1 MVTHLPATR
10 KIEGATDDP
19 ADPRVTVS
27 VEYILPYSGITMEG
41 SVRPGEPDRAGFSLG
56 LGHLLQYLMGL
67 GSVMDTL
74 IDPMDRIAR
83 LMKTTSPDGA
93 GPLREGGDG

>member
-1 MVTHLPATR
+1 M
-10 KIEGATDDP
+10 
-19 ADPRVTVS
+19 S

-41 SVRPGEPDRAGFSLG
+41 GPRTGGPARTGFSLG

-74 IDPMDRIAR
+74 VDPMDRLGRFI
-83 LMKTTSPDGA
+83 KPHPNDGPRIS
-93 GPLREGGDG
+93 GREGL

>member
-1 MVTHLPATR
+1 MTHLPTNQLS
-10 KIEGATDDP
+10 DDP
-19 ADPRVTVS
+19 LPDPSDETVTVS
-27 VEYILPYSGITMEG
+27 VKYILPFSGITMEG
-41 SVRPGEPDRAGFSLG
+41 SIRPGDPPRAGFSLG

-83 LMKTTSPDGA
+83 LMDFSPPDGEV
-93 GPLREGGDG
+93 PIRERGD